1 MRLIET
7 ERFAQAGL
15 DDRALERLSALGDL
29 LLGAEINVTSVRD
42 PLAVERQ
49 HFLDSLSL
57 LTLSAVRHA
66 TALVDVGSGGGLPA
80 LVLAIALP
88 GLHVVALE
96 SVGKK
101 CAFIERSAA
110 ELGLSN
116 VEVVCARAEEYGR
129 AAGRGSFDV
138 AVARAVATLPILA
151 ELCLPLVRRGGV
163 FVAMKSA
170 VSDQESTR
178 GEKALAILGGGRLA
192 SHAVDPFPGGDRR
205 WLYVARKTGDT
216 PERYPRRVG
225 VPGRKPLGGVSTGE

>member
-1 MRLIET
+1 MQLTET

-15 DDRALERLSALGDL
+15 DDRALERLSMLGDL
-29 LLGAEINVTSVRD
+29 LLGAEINVTSVRE

-49 HFLDSLSL
+49 HFLDSLTL
-57 LTLSAVRHA
+57 LTLSAVRQA

-101 CAFIERSAA
+101 CVFIERTAA
-110 ELGLSN
+110 ELELSN
-116 VEVVCARAEEYGR
+116 VAVVCARAEEHGR
-129 AAGRGSFDV
+129 AAGRARYDV
-138 AVARAVATLPILA
+138 AVARAVATLPVLA
-151 ELCLPLVRRGGV
+151 ELCVPLVRCGGS

-170 VSDQESTR
+170 VSDQER
-178 GEKALAILGGGRLA
+178 IHGDRALAILGAGCLA

-205 WLYVARKTGDT
+205 WLYVAAKTGDT
-216 PERYPRRVG
+216 PEPYPRRVG
-225 VPGRKPLGGVSTGE
+225 VPGRKPLGGISTGE

>member
-1 MRLIET
+1 MLLTEP

-15 DDRALERLSALGDL
+15 DGRALERLSSLGDL
-29 LLGAEINVTSVRD
+29 LLGAEINVTSVRE

-49 HFLDSLSL
+49 HFLDSLTL
-57 LTLSAVRHA
+57 LMLSPVRHA
-66 TALVDVGSGGGLPA
+66 TTLVDVGSGGGLPA

-101 CAFIERSAA
+101 CAFIERTAA
-110 ELGLSN
+110 ELALVN
-116 VEVVCARAEEYGR
+116 VEVVCARAEDYGR
-129 AAGRGSFDV
+129 AAGRGRYDV
-138 AVARAVATLPILA
+138 AVARAVATLPVLA
-151 ELCLPLVRRGGV
+151 ELCLPLVRRGGT

-170 VSDQESTR
+170 MSDQER
-178 GEKALAILGGGRLA
+178 IHGEKALAILGAGRLV

-205 WLYVARKTGDT
+205 WLYVADKTGDT

-225 VPGRKPLGGVSTGE
+225 LPGRKPLGGASTG